1 MAWAERRA
9 LIGKIEAERKSRV
22 ICFVT
27 SDRQGAEANIQKDA
41 TAYIF
46 EHLRAIGKTPRLDVF
61 LYTPGGDTLAA
72 FGIARLFR
80 EFADHVGVLAPSRC
94 HSAGTLLAISANE
107 IVMTAGATL
116 SPIDPSVVGPLNPA
130 VEVAP
135 GQRQI
140 VPLSVETVAGFKAL
154 VTSDWDIKGEEALG
168 AAFKLLAEKVHPLA
182 LGNVY
187 RARQQIANLARK
199 LLAEH
204 RKDEK
209 AVLDAIV
216 DTLACNLGSHD
227 YPISRREARD
237 LLGKQIAQ
245 ENGPFEN
252 LLLDLMRDYATE
264 LELATPFDPAMTL
277 RAATLAGRAGPVKVE
292 QRLAIVESAAFGLAA
307 EREMLLSETR
317 MLPPGVPPQMAAQF
331 GGPKAIQAEIVRG
344 EWRRY
349 A

>member
-9 LIGKIEAERKSRV
+9 LIEKIEQERKSRV
-22 ICFVT
+22 ICFLT
-27 SDRQGAEANIQKDA
+27 SDRQGAETNINKDA
-41 TAYIF
+41 TRYVF
-46 EHLRAIGKTPRLDVF
+46 EQLRAIGKTPRLDVF

-72 FGIARLFR
+72 FGIARLLR
-80 EFADHVGVLAPSRC
+80 EFTDRVGVLAPGRC

-107 IVMTAGATL
+107 IVMTPGATL

-154 VTSDWDIKGEEALG
+154 VTADWDIKGEVALSE
-168 AAFKLLAEKVHPLA
+168 AFKLLAEKVHPLA

-187 RARQQIANLARK
+187 RARQQIANLAHK
-199 LLAEH
+199 LLHEH

-209 AVLDAIV
+209 AALDAIV

-237 LLGKQIAQ
+237 LLGKQIAP
-245 ENGPFEN
+245 ENAVVEG
-252 LLLDLMRDYATE
+252 LLLDLMQDFASE
-264 LELATPFDPAMTL
+264 LELAKPFDPGMVL
-277 RAATLAGRAGPVKVE
+277 RAAALAGQAGPVRV
-292 QRLAIVESAAFGLAA
+292 QHRLAIVESTGFGYAA
-307 EREMLLSETR
+307 EREMILTETR
-317 MLPPGVPPQMAAQF
+317 LVPPGIPPQLAPQF
-331 GGPKAIQAEIVRG
+331 GGPKAIQAEMVRG